1 MTMLLGILVPA
12 AASEHDSFPTL
23 QKLKDHITTYER
35 SPGAVDVGKGLRL
48 QWTGPKGGENWV
60 MISFED
66 DMLYDYVVRHATP
79 GTLLTIEVFIAEKV

>member
-12 AASEHDSFPTL
+12 AAWEHDSFPTL
-23 QKLKDHITTYER
+23 QKLKDHITTHET

-66 DMLYDYVVRHATP
+66 DMLYDYVVRHIGP
-79 GTLLTIEVFIAEKV
+79 RCGLGTR